1 MKKAFYRLMGIRPG
15 ILMLLAYLVLIL
27 FGSLVLSLPLCQKVE
42 ISFLDS
48 FFTSASAVCVT
59 GLITVDTA
67 TAWSF
72 WGQLAI
78 LVLIQLGGLGIMTIA
93 TIIFVSAGRR
103 ISAGERLFFH
113 ESVAVGKFQD
123 VLYILKRIFIYTA
136 IIEAIGAVLLTMGF
150 WSHMPLIPAV
160 WSGIFHS
167 IAAFCNAGFSIFSG
181 NLTAFASSNVI
192 CSSVMTLIVL
202 GGLGYFVMMELLH
215 PNMVSPI
222 RKLSVHAKSALT
234 LTIIL
239 IIAGAA
245 ALYAAGGITF
255 NEAMFQSVTSR
266 TAGFNTVDIASL
278 SNAAVIILLILMFI
292 GASPGSTG
300 GGIKTT
306 AFLLVAAFAS
316 ARALGKSR
324 VSLFKRTI
332 PQADIYR
339 AVGVFILGILVVVGS
354 AFGIIIFYPVG
365 AYGSE
370 EIFKM
375 AIFEVVSALGTV
387 GLSLGLTPHLT
398 APGKIIIILTML
410 VGKVGILSI
419 AHSLT
424 APKGK
429 TEIIYAEESV
439 MIG

>member
-15 ILMLLAYLVLIL
+15 ILMLLAYLVLI
-27 FGSLVLSLPLCQKVE
+27 FIGSLVLLLPPCQNTE
-42 ISFLDS
+42 ISFIDAL
-48 FFTSASAVCVT
+48 FTSASAVCVT

-67 TAWSF
+67 TAWTF

-78 LVLIQLGGLGIMTIA
+78 LLLVQLGGLGIMTIA

-123 VLYILKRIFIYTA
+123 VLYILRRIFVYTA

-150 WSHMPLIPAV
+150 WAHMPLIQAL

-181 NLTAFASSNVI
+181 NLTAFASNNII

-215 PNMVSPI
+215 PHMVSPF
-222 RKLSVHAKSALT
+222 RKLSIHAKSALT
-234 LTIIL
+234 VTVIL
-239 IIAGAA
+239 IITGAA
-245 ALYAAGGITF
+245 ALYAAAGISFT
-255 NEAMFQSVTSR
+255 EALFQSVTSR
-266 TAGFNTVDIASL
+266 TAGFNTVDIAAL
-278 SNAAVIILLILMFI
+278 SNAAIIILLILMFI

-316 ARALGKSR
+316 ARAFGKSR

-398 APGKIIIILTML
+398 APGKIIIIMTML
-410 VGKVGILSI
+410 IGKVGILSI

-429 TEIIYAEESV
+429 TEIIYAEESI

>member
-1 MKKAFYRLMGIRPG
+1 
-15 ILMLLAYLVLIL
+15 MLLAYLVLIL